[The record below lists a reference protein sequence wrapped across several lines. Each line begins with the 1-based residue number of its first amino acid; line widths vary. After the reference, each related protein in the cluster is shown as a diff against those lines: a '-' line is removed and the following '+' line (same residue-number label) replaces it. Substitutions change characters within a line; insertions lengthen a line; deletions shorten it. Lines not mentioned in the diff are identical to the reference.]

1 MKIPTTYAEWSVC
14 LDLFES
20 GGSDDE
26 AIEAMQTGSLSWTGG
41 VAPLFARR
49 TSETVD
55 VRLKRIAEGMSRALH
70 LGGDATTLARAML
83 DARQKLVSVY
93 RFATLPV
100 FADELRE
107 SLQKQVAQYAETAQ
121 KALEDS
127 AKHDRSGQLA
137 SAVRNSSLLHFR
149 GSVAATEAPAGG
161 PQAATPRTSTN
172 NNTSV
177 ATQQRRRNILT

>member
-1 MKIPTTYAEWSVC
+1 MKIPKTYAEWSVC
-14 LDLFES
+14 LDVFEA
-20 GGSDDE
+20 GGNDDE
-26 AIEAMQTGSLSWTGG
+26 AIEAMRAGSLSWTGG

-55 VRLKRIAEGMSRALH
+55 VRLKRIADGMSRALH

-93 RFATLPV
+93 QLAALPV

-137 SAVRNSSLLHFR
+137 STIRNSSLLHFR
-149 GSVAATEAPAGG
+149 VSAAATEATGG
-161 PQAATPRTSTN
+161 GSQAAASRTSTN